1 MRLVPVLKF
10 LNNLERRFGRFAI
23 ENLMVVICGGQ
34 AIVYIADLLMD
45 GFASDMLYLNWGL
58 VTRGQIWRVL
68 TFIFEPGSSN
78 PLTFVLS
85 LYFYYMIGGALER
98 IWGSFNFDCFYLL
111 EMICTVIAS
120 VFVGVGTS
128 YYINLSLFLAFAVLY
143 PDHQVLLFYVL
154 PIKVKWVALIDL
166 LFMAYSF
173 YISPSVRPLIIAS
186 FVPLVI
192 FLWDDA
198 VKNIRLYID
207 RKKRAKEFSEYWK

>member
-1 MRLVPVLKF
+1 
-10 LNNLERRFGRFAI
+10 
-23 ENLMVVICGGQ
+23 
-34 AIVYIADLLMD
+34 MD

-58 VTRGQIWRVL
+58 VTRGQIWRVF

-78 PLTFVLS
+78 PLTFILS

-98 IWGSFNFDCFYLL
+98 VWGSFNFCCFYLL

-173 YISPSVRPLIIAS
+173 YISPSVRPLIIAC
-186 FVPLVI
+186 FVPLVL

-198 VKNIRLYID
+198 AKNIRLYID